1 MLDVAYRVTSEDLAR
16 IPATV
21 IRRVRRDFKIVANS
35 LLASVPELQPK
46 DSAVVGPMA
55 WGSVIGQLACG
66 AANLGCKPVFSRL
79 GRAGKRVRR
88 QNCPPH
94 KAGTHAGS
102 NLIKRQWS
110 HRVAAAGLEPRR
122 RLRACAIG
130 VNARRADFFR
140 YNGWL

>member
-46 DSAVVGPMA
+46 DGAVVGPMA

-88 QNCPPH
+88 QNCLPH
-94 KAGTHAGS
+94 RPVR
-102 NLIKRQWS
+102 RQTDPLPRAFDRLS
-110 HRVAAAGLEPRR
+110 QEAADARGRR
-122 RLRACAIG
+122 DTGRTGDRGERPI
-130 VNARRADFFR
+130 V
-140 YNGWL
+140 